1 MKDLKRKIHYWCSDT
16 MRNKITGKGVV
27 CAVLDTGITQH
38 PDLIGRIVGWKDCV
52 QGKKTIYDDNGHGTH
67 VAGILAGNGKSG
79 RGLYSGMAPEAQI
92 FAVKVLNQ
100 RGGGKIRDVINGIRY
115 VLLKQKE
122 MKIRIVNISIGTLP
136 HKKDPEDELFLFW
149 VERLWDAGLVV
160 VTAAGN
166 KGPKEGSVTIP
177 GNSRKVITVGA
188 DEELGKKYSGCGPT
202 GDCIKKPDLA
212 VPGNRIYSCNYLYPV
227 RSPYAYIPKTGTSM
241 ATPVVSGAAAL
252 VLQKYP
258 DMCNLELKYRLWN
271 SCEKGRY
278 YDQRQGHGNLHVE
291 KFLECQE
298 KILDTNENL
307 LYEQTLLY
315 DFYGELLTKHQK
327 EIYEQAVLEDYSLS
341 EIARDAGIS
350 RQGVHDMIR
359 RCNKSLEDYEAKL
372 HLVEKFMSVKKKVH
386 EIDLLL
392 ENYEEQDE
400 KELIKKVKKLSGEI
414 IEEL

>member
-16 MRNKITGKGVV
+16 MQNKITGKGVV

-38 PDLIGRIVGWKDCV
+38 PDLAGRIVGWKDCV

-67 VAGILAGNGKSG
+67 VSGILAGNGKSG

-291 KFLECQE
+291 KLLGCQE

-307 LYEQTLLY
+307 LYDSTG
-315 DFYGELLTKHQK
+315 DK
-327 EIYEQAVLEDYSLS
+327 
-341 EIARDAGIS
+341 
-350 RQGVHDMIR
+350 
-359 RCNKSLEDYEAKL
+359 
-372 HLVEKFMSVKKKVH
+372 
-386 EIDLLL
+386 
-392 ENYEEQDE
+392 
-400 KELIKKVKKLSGEI
+400 
-414 IEEL
+414 